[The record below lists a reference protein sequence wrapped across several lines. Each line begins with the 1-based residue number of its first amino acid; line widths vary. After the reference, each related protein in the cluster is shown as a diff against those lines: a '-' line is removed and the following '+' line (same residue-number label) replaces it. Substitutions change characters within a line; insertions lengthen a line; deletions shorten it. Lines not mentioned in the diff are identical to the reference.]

1 MQPQHPQPGW
11 YRFASRN
18 GRPGALKQSH
28 RKCCDSPRHFRGEHA
43 IAKRL
48 CGIST
53 QVYGDRPQ
61 ARAGR
66 ELITDPLE
74 GSPALIEAINLEFA
88 FFGTNP

>member
-1 MQPQHPQPGW
+1 
-11 YRFASRN
+11 
-18 GRPGALKQSH
+18 
-28 RKCCDSPRHFRGEHA
+28 
-43 IAKRL
+43 
-48 CGIST
+48 
-53 QVYGDRPQ
+53 VYGDRPQ